1 MRARA
6 PAIPIAAPVPS
17 NHHAEMPAY
26 DFVVVSKPPFAYE
39 RANTQPATASPRTAL
54 RESASQSCSSFVIPL
69 AASSTGEYS
78 SAMPAGLR
86 HVAGVATAAFFIA
99 LALPAAALAGNGHK
113 CNASA
118 CRVYVE
124 PALPKAGGSGPG
136 QQNPTGGSGTGS
148 TQTKTPSNVSRVL
161 AQAGSDQGALKNL
174 VAADTGLGQGSSEA
188 GDNGSPSAL
197 GAAFDLGSGPTIL
210 LAILLATVVALGA
223 HGGLRSWRRRRATG

>member
-1 MRARA
+1 M
-6 PAIPIAAPVPS
+6 
-17 NHHAEMPAY
+17 
-26 DFVVVSKPPFAYE
+26 
-39 RANTQPATASPRTAL
+39 
-54 RESASQSCSSFVIPL
+54 
-69 AASSTGEYS
+69 
-78 SAMPAGLR
+78 
-86 HVAGVATAAFFIA
+86 
-99 LALPAAALAGNGHK
+99 
-113 CNASA
+113 
-118 CRVYVE
+118 YVE
-124 PALPKAGGSGPG
+124 PALPGAGGSGPQG
-136 QQNPTGGSGTGS
+136 HQDQQNPTGGSSTGS

>member
-1 MRARA
+1 
-6 PAIPIAAPVPS
+6 
-17 NHHAEMPAY
+17 
-26 DFVVVSKPPFAYE
+26 
-39 RANTQPATASPRTAL
+39 
-54 RESASQSCSSFVIPL
+54 
-69 AASSTGEYS
+69 
-78 SAMPAGLR
+78 MPAGLR

-99 LALPAAALAGNGHK
+99 LALPAGALAGNGHK

-118 CRVYVE
+118 CKVYVE
-124 PALPKAGGSGPG
+124 PDLPKAGGSAPQAHQG
-136 QQNPTGGSGTGS
+136 QQNPTGGSNTGGG
-148 TQTKTPSNVSRVL
+148 TQTQTPSNVSRVL

-174 VAADTGLGQGSSEA
+174 VAADTGLGKVGSEP